1 MDQSNAGFAALVK
14 EQDFSPRVGAANS
27 PSTHRQRR
35 AGASGVARRERRA
48 SRQSGYRKRL
58 SVTPGVMATGTFARH
73 RIRPIIEVDRT

>member
-35 AGASGVARRERRA
+35 GGCKRCRSPRTAGVQTE
-48 SRQSGYRKRL
+48 RL
-58 SVTPGVMATGTFARH
+58 SQEA
-73 RIRPIIEVDRT
+73 